1 MVLSWF
7 SCVRAFSTN
16 TRKPNTGNLKTKS
29 KLKRKKKNT
38 AKRKQKTKHRIE
50 LVVNIRLWICKNHKK
65 ALYFQFF
72 HVSEHPT
79 QTPENQTPKT

>member
-1 MVLSWF
+1 MYCQRFHVSEHP
-7 SCVRAFSTN
+7 AQTPEN
-16 TRKPNTGNLKTKS
+16 KTPKT
-29 KLKRKKKNT
+29 LKRNRNSNEKKKNT

-50 LVVNIRLWICKNHKK
+50 LAINIRLWICKNHEK